1 MSEKSLPQTEKNY
14 TADEYLKMERRRAN
28 RHEFSNGKIL
38 ATAGSTRR
46 HNLICTNTIIA
57 VGSRVRG
64 HKCEIYANDMRVRLN
79 QSRFCY
85 PDVIVVNGDPVFADS
100 ETDVL
105 LNPTV
110 VIEIMSNPTGQADK
124 TEKLES
130 YLAMDSIRECLLV
143 KEDGMRVEHYS
154 KQNAKQWIFRI
165 YTERED
171 TVSLDSVGC
180 KVSLAEIYSQVKF
193 GAPSAAEVKSQTVN

>member
-1 MSEKSLPQTEKNY
+1 MSEKSLAQTEKNY
-14 TADEYLKMERRRAN
+14 TAEEYLKMERRRAN

-46 HNLICTNTIIA
+46 HNLICTNTIVA
-57 VGSRVRG
+57 CGSRLRG

-85 PDVIVVNGDPVFADS
+85 PDVVIVNGDPVFADS

-110 VIEIMSNPTGQADK
+110 VIEIMSNPTGQTDK
-124 TEKLES
+124 TDRLES
-130 YLAMDSIRECLLV
+130 YLAMDSIREILLV
-143 KEDGMRVEHYS
+143 KEDEMRVEHYF
-154 KQNAKQWIFRI
+154 KQNAKQWVYRI
-165 YTERED
+165 YNAGDDVIT
-171 TVSLDSVGC
+171 LDSVNC
-180 KVSLAEIYSQVKF
+180 KISVSEIYSQVKF
-193 GAPSAAEVKSQTVN
+193 EHQTEAFKSQAVN